1 MDELLAGNIPLGGF
15 NSSRTW
21 CQAQVK
27 LIPVPGQGS
36 LQHSF
41 FQKAFPEQRWCQGNF
56 CTYVI

>member
-15 NSSRTW
+15 NSSCTW

-27 LIPVPGQGS
+27 LIPAAGQGS

-41 FQKAFPEQRWCQGNF
+41 FSEIFS
-56 CTYVI
+56 